1 MRNFALCAA
10 LTMLFAAAAPTGPVS
25 AQVQTQTQTQTGA
38 EAGVDR
44 IAGLRAMIADPSGPV
59 LVIAHRACWK
69 AAPENSLPAIAACR
83 RLGVAM
89 VELDVRRTRDGH
101 LVLMHDSTVDRT
113 TDGHGAVVDLTLDQ
127 IRALRLRAGA
137 GGPGAPL
144 TDLTP
149 PTLEEALE
157 AARGGVLINIDAK
170 AQVFDQ
176 VEALLDRLGL
186 TDHVLMKTGAV
197 PAAGQGFPDLFRH
210 ALFMPIIDQGRGP
223 MSAAMAPYEPLSPVA
238 AEVLFR
244 DEAYF
249 SDSVRTLTAAG
260 RRAWINT
267 LSPGHSAG
275 HVDADAAANPEA
287 HWGHLID
294 LGASMIQ
301 TDEPEALVAY
311 LARRAAPRAA
321 GR

>member
-1 MRNFALCAA
+1 MRGFPLCAA
-10 LTMLFAAAAPTGPVS
+10 LAALIAAAAPAWPVS
-25 AQVQTQTQTQTGA
+25 AQARPQTQTGA
-38 EAGVDR
+38 QAGVDR
-44 IAGLRAMIADPSGPV
+44 IASLRAMVADPAGPI

-69 AAPENSLPAIAACR
+69 AAPENSLAAIAACR

-101 LVLMHDSTVDRT
+101 LVLMHDATVDRT
-113 TDGHGAVVDLTLDQ
+113 TDGHGAVVDLTLAQ
-127 IRALRLRAGA
+127 LRALRLRAGA

-157 AARGGVLINIDAK
+157 AARGGVLVNIDAK
-170 AQVFDQ
+170 AEVFDQ
-176 VEALLDRLGL
+176 VGALLDRLDL
-186 TDHVLMKTGAV
+186 TDHVLMKTAVV
-197 PAAGQGFPDLFRH
+197 PAAGQSFPDLFGH
-210 ALFMPIIDQGRGP
+210 ALFMPIVDQGRGP

-238 AEVLFR
+238 VEVLFR

-249 SDSVRTLTAAG
+249 SDSMRSLTAAG

-267 LSPGHSAG
+267 LSPTHSAG
-275 HVDADAAANPEA
+275 HVDADAAADPEA

-301 TDEPEALVAY
+301 TDEPEALLAY
-311 LARRAAPRAA
+311 LARRAVRQGASR
-321 GR
+321 